1 MIRGFTIH
9 GGVAAVT
16 AQRGRGHGSAVER
29 RGHSH
34 RIVPVQTAK
43 PPIPLLNRELSR
55 LDYNRRVLAKAE
67 DPAVPVL
74 ERLRF
79 LAFCSRNLDEF
90 FMVRVGA
97 TRDLIDAGIAD
108 RTPDGML
115 PAEQMA
121 AIRQRARDLLADMVR
136 CLNDQLLPELRT
148 HGIVVES
155 FRDVGAAEQ
164 AQLTAH
170 FRDAVAPVL
179 TPLAVDPGHPF
190 PFVAN
195 LSLNI
200 AVRVE
205 SGRGGEH
212 VVLFKLPALLPRFVP
227 VAEGRFVPIGSLVMA
242 HLDHFFPS
250 LELHG
255 AVLFRVIRNSELSID
270 RDEVEDLRDSVEAEL
285 RRRERKQVVCLEID
299 ARADEEMVRLL
310 IEGTR
315 ARGED
320 VYPVEGFLKISDLA
334 DICEKVEAPALFY
347 REFNP
352 RLPQR
357 LATSADIFS
366 LIRDRDVLLHRPYD
380 SFTAVIEL
388 LHTAATDPAVVAI
401 KQTLYQTDEDS
412 PVIDKLVLAAENGKQ
427 VTVVIELQARFEE
440 RKNIALAARLHDA
453 GAQVV
458 YGLVGIQA
466 HAKMCI
472 VVRSEAEGLRHYVHL
487 STGNYNVDAARVYDD
502 LDLLTANDA
511 FGREASQLMN
521 VLTGFSATSLAQ
533 VLERPGQRPQWT
545 HFAIAPFDYQRL
557 LIGLID
563 REARHAREKRPA
575 RITAKLNSLVDPLVI
590 DALYRAADAGVK
602 IDLIVRAICSLVP
615 RENVEVISIVDRFL
629 EHARVIRFENGG
641 APEIH
646 LSSGDWMPR
655 NFVRRVE
662 VMFPLLDDATRDRA
676 EQILEISRQDASS
689 SWQLQPDGSWT
700 PRRGGMSS
708 QERFIEIARAEAVP
722 LGPYDAAIEQA
733 PKIRRKARRRK

>member
-1 MIRGFTIH
+1 
-9 GGVAAVT
+9 
-16 AQRGRGHGSAVER
+16 
-29 RGHSH
+29 
-34 RIVPVQTAK
+34 VPTAK
-43 PPIPLLNRELSR
+43 LSPPIPLLNRELSR

-67 DPAVPVL
+67 DGAVPLL

-121 AIRQRARDLLADMVR
+121 AMRERARDLLAAMYR
-136 CLNDQLLPELRT
+136 CLNGQLLPALREA
-148 HGIVVES
+148 GILVES
-155 FRDVGAAEQ
+155 FRDLDSAEQ
-164 AQLTAH
+164 KKLTAH
-170 FRDAVAPVL
+170 FREAVAPVL
-179 TPLAVDPGHPF
+179 TPLAIDPGHPF

-212 VVLFKLPALLPRFVP
+212 VVLFKLPPLLPRFVP
-227 VAEGRFVPIGSLVMA
+227 VGEGRFVPIGSLVMA

-250 LELHG
+250 LELSG

-285 RRRERKQVVCLEID
+285 RRRERNQVVCLEID
-299 ARADEEMVRLL
+299 ARADDEMVLQL
-310 IEGTR
+310 TSGTR
-315 ARGED
+315 ARRED
-320 VYPVEGFLKISDLA
+320 VYRVDGFLKVSDLA
-334 DICEKVEAPALFY
+334 DVCEKVEAPALFY

-366 LIRDRDVLLHRPYD
+366 IIRERDVLLHRPYD

-388 LHTAATDPAVVAI
+388 LHTAATDPAAVAI

-440 RKNIALAARLHDA
+440 KKNIAMAARLHDA

-472 VVRSEAEGLRHYVHL
+472 VVRSEEEGLRHYVHL

-502 LDLLTANDA
+502 VDLLTANDE

-521 VLTGFSATSLAQ
+521 VLTGFSANSLAQ
-533 VLERPGQRPQWT
+533 VLERSAQRPQWK
-545 HFAIAPFDYQRL
+545 HFAIAPFDYQRI
-557 LIGLID
+557 LIAKIE
-563 REARHAREKRPA
+563 REAKHAREGRPA
-575 RITAKLNSLVDPLVI
+575 RIFAKLNSLVDPLVI

-602 IDLIVRAICSLVP
+602 IELIVRAICSLVP
-615 RENVEVISIVDRFL
+615 RENLAVISIVDRFL
-629 EHARVIRFENGG
+629 EHARVIRFENGD

-662 VMFPLLDDATRDRA
+662 VMFPLLDPAARERA
-676 EQILEISRQDASS
+676 EQILEISSRDGAS

-700 PRRGGMSS
+700 PRRGGLSS
-708 QERFIEIARAEAVP
+708 QERFIEITRAEAVS

-733 PKIRRKARRRK
+733 PKIRKRKARKRK